1 MVSEYRQSCV
11 AELLGL
17 LPAPLAAGQAD
28 ADDAPIL
35 LAGQGK
41 TAIDVESLMRAME
54 VAHAEMR
61 NAALE
66 AGAVVGRRSNLGRQL
81 RERAFI
87 EFGHARLSRT

>member
-11 AELLGL
+11 AVLLGL

-35 LAGQGK
+35 LAGQGE
-41 TAIDVESLMRAME
+41 TAVDVEGLMRAME

-66 AGAVVGRRSNLGRQL
+66 PAAVVGRRRHFGRQL
-81 RERAFI
+81 RERAV
-87 EFGHARLSRT
+87 R